1 MKKLIKPVSSNS
13 KGYVDVVLG
22 LQWGDEGK
30 GKIVDILAPNYDIVA
45 RFNGGPNAGHTIIFD
60 NKKFVL
66 HVIPSGIHRE
76 SCKNIIGNGTVI
88 DPISMQKEIKEL
100 EDAGIDVK
108 SRLYISNKA
117 HIICPTERMLDGAS
131 ESAKGDAK
139 IGSTL
144 RGITPTYQAKTGR
157 YGLRTGDLQ
166 TNVWKEKYDELKKI
180 NLEILSKVYNY
191 DISNL
196 EKDEKEFFE
205 ALEFMRKYTICDTV
219 EMIHNELNNG
229 KKVLA
234 EGAQGVLL
242 DIDHGTYPFVTSSSV
257 VSGGVLTGLGIGP
270 HFIREIFGCAKAY
283 ATRVGSGPFPTE
295 LVDEVGENMRKI
307 GNEFGATT
315 GRPRKCGWIDL
326 LLLKHVCMVN
336 GVTKLVVLKAD
347 VLDSFTKLKVCK
359 KYKNLKTGEEITTV
373 PFNLYDIEPVYEGVE
388 GWNAPLTELRSEN
401 DLPDTFVD
409 YLNIIVDFCQVP
421 ISHISIGP
429 DREQTIII

>member
-1 MKKLIKPVSSNS
+1 MKKLSVPAGAGS

-60 NKKFVL
+60 GKKFVL
-66 HVIPSGIHRE
+66 HVIPSGIHRAQ
-76 SCKNIIGNGTVI
+76 CKNIIGNGTVI
-88 DPISMQKEIKEL
+88 DPISMQKEIQEL
-100 EDAGIDVK
+100 ESAGIDVK
-108 SRLYISNKA
+108 SRLYISSKA
-117 HIICPTERMLDGAS
+117 HLICPTERMLDGAS

-157 YGLRTGDLQ
+157 YGLRAGDLLTPVAMQ
-166 TNVWKEKYDELKKI
+166 KYEELKKI
-180 NLEILSKVYNY
+180 NLEMLSKVYNY

-196 EKDEKEFFE
+196 EKDEKEFF
-205 ALEFMRKYTICDTV
+205 ASLEFMKGYTICDTV
-219 EMIHNELNNG
+219 EMIHNELASG

-257 VSGGVLTGLGIGP
+257 VAGGVLTGLGIGP

-295 LVDEVGENMRKI
+295 LMDEVGENIRQK
-307 GNEFGATT
+307 GSEFGATT

-347 VLDSFTKLKVCK
+347 VLDTFAELKVCK
-359 KYKNLKTGEEITTV
+359 KYKIKNTGEEIATV
-373 PFNLYDIEPVYEGVE
+373 PFNLYDIEPIYETVS

-409 YLNIIVDFCQVP
+409 YLNIITEFCQVP

-429 DREQTIII
+429 DREQTIIL